1 MIHVLLFL
9 LYSVFFEPICQRYSI
24 TLFFSFHH
32 AGLENLHKI
41 TAQGRY
47 ELRIDMRNGQ
57 DAVFANYDR
66 FSIGD
71 SRNLYKLRIGA
82 YNGTA
87 GEWMAFSEKKELSVC
102 WALKKFFFFF
112 LSSSVYLI
120 PLKL

>member
-102 WALKKFFFFF
+102 WALKKFFFF

>member
-9 LYSVFFEPICQRYSI
+9 LYSVFFRTYLSEVLDKPV
-24 TLFFSFHH
+24 FSFHH

-102 WALKKFFFFF
+102 WALKKFFFF

>member
-71 SRNLYKLRIGA
+71 SRNLYKLRIGT

-87 GEWMAFSEKKELSVC
+87 GEWMAFSEKKETES
-102 WALKKFFFFF
+102 
-112 LSSSVYLI
+112 
-120 PLKL
+120 